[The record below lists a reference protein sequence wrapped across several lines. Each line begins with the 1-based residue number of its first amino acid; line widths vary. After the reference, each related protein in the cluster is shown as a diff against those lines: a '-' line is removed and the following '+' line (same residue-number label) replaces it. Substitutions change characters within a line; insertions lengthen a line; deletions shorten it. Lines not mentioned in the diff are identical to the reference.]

1 MNIERAENMEVKAI
15 EDIFIKMLRSE
26 LSETEL
32 DASVKE
38 QLTPDVVAALYSLA
52 AGHDL
57 AHIVFSSLYKCGLKK
72 DDAIYTKFYQK
83 AIMSVHRNEQMKYEF
98 GQICDTFDQASIPYI
113 PLKGSVI
120 RPYYPKESMRTS
132 CDIDILVKEEN
143 LEAAIDALVQ
153 KGFKCS
159 DRNYHDVS
167 LFSEANVHLELHF
180 NIQENI
186 DKLDAVLRDAWRYAR
201 LTDGSRYK
209 FTDDFFVFHMFAHM
223 CYHFLSGGCGIK
235 SLMDIW
241 IMEHKMGITYECA
254 RELLE
259 QADIYRFAEGI
270 SKLAEICF
278 SGKPKDEFSDT
289 ILSYIFSGGVYGTSQ
304 NKIAVKKSK
313 SKSTLLYAF
322 QRLFLPYKSM
332 VILYPIL
339 HKLPFLLPF
348 CQIARWCKMLF
359 GGKAKQ
365 TIRELKTAND
375 VSDGRINT
383 ITLMRER
390 LGL

>member
-1 MNIERAENMEVKAI
+1 MNIERAENMEIKAI
-15 EDIFIKMLRSE
+15 EDIFIKILRSE
-26 LSETEL
+26 LTETEL
-32 DASVKE
+32 DDSVKD
-38 QLTPDVVAALYSLA
+38 QLTPDVVSALYSLA
-52 AGHDL
+52 NRHDL
-57 AHIVFSSLYKCGLKK
+57 AYIALSSLHKCGLKN
-72 DDAIYTKFYQK
+72 DDAVYSKLDQK
-83 AIMSVHRNEQMKYEF
+83 AIMSVYRNEQIKYAF
-98 GQICDTFDQASIPYI
+98 AQICDTFDQSSIPYI

-120 RPYYPKESMRTS
+120 RPFYPQESMRTS

-153 KGFKCS
+153 RGFKCGE
-159 DRNYHDVS
+159 RNYHDVS
-167 LFSEANVHLELHF
+167 LVSEANVHLELHF

-186 DKLDAVLRDAWRYAR
+186 GKLDAVLKDAWLYAR
-201 LTDGSRYK
+201 LTNGSRYK
-209 FTDDFFVFHMFAHM
+209 FTDEFFVFHMFAHM
-223 CYHFLSGGCGIK
+223 SYHFLSGGCGIK

-254 RELLE
+254 KELLE
-259 QADIYRFAEGI
+259 KASVYKFAAEI
-270 SKLAEICF
+270 SKLSEICF
-278 SGKPKDEFSDT
+278 SGEPKDEFSDT

-332 VILYPIL
+332 VTLYPIL

-348 CQIARWCKMLF
+348 CWIARLCKMLF
-359 GGKAKQ
+359 GGKAKH
-365 TIRELKTAND
+365 TIRELKTVNN
-375 VSDGRINT
+375 VSDDKINT
-383 ITLMRER
+383 IILMRER